1 MYKVDPGPYSLLASI
16 TTALY
21 TKGAAMTLSALGI
34 DVSKATLDVC
44 LITNRGSQSA
54 QFNNCA
60 EGHRK
65 LHKWLKKRAKAQ
77 ETHVCL
83 EATGQYG
90 DPIASY
96 LYELHYPVSV
106 MNPSRIKSY
115 ARSLMRRNKTDKAD
129 AQVIADF
136 CLKQEPELWSPPPQH
151 MQDLKAMVRRLNA
164 LKDNRQQEK
173 NRLQSGVSTP
183 WVMTDLEEHI
193 AFLEERIDTLSKAI
207 QEHINQFPELKKQRD
222 LLDTIPGIGKLTAA
236 TILAEIPHIAEFDSA
251 RQVAAYAGLTP
262 RNFLSGSS
270 VHPKTRL
277 SKTGNAHLRRA
288 LYMPAVSA
296 TRWNPIIHD
305 FYQKRQE
312 HGLCKLA
319 ALAACMRKLL
329 HIAFGILKH
338 MRPFD
343 PNYLNTMPMAI

>member
-1 MYKVDPGPYSLLASI
+1 
-16 TTALY
+16 
-21 TKGAAMTLSALGI
+21 MTLSVLGI
-34 DVSKATLDVC
+34 DISKDTLDLC
-44 LITNRGSQSA
+44 LMTAKGNHSA
-54 QFNNCA
+54 QFDNCA

-65 LHKWLKKRAKAQ
+65 LHKWLKKRFRSDRP
-77 ETHVCL
+77 HVCL

-90 DPIASY
+90 DPIANY

-106 MNPSRIKSY
+106 INPSRIKSY

-136 CLKQEPELWSPPPQH
+136 CLKQNPELWSPPPQH
-151 MQDLKAMVRRLNA
+151 MQDLKAMVRRLNS
-164 LKDNRQQEK
+164 LKENRQQEK

-222 LLDTIPGIGKLTAA
+222 LLDSIPGIGKLTAA
-236 TILAEIPHIAEFDSA
+236 TILAEIPNITEFDSA

-277 SKTGNAHLRRA
+277 SKTGNAHIRRA
-288 LYMPAVSA
+288 LYMPAISA
-296 TRWNPIIHD
+296 TTWNPIIRV
-305 FYQKRQE
+305 FYQKRLDN
-312 HGLCKLA
+312 GLCKMA

-338 MRPFD
+338 EQPFD
-343 PNYLNTMPMAI
+343 PNYLNTQASLI